1 MLCFYSYHVLLTET
15 EMWFCRYHFYKTQ
28 GKQKYM
34 DLEAF
39 LQVNVIDQISKMYA
53 VSFSVREGEQKRDP
67 TFTNSEWRQQGCD
80 GPCGTWTRYF

>member
-1 MLCFYSYHVLLTET
+1 
-15 EMWFCRYHFYKTQ
+15 MWFCRYHFYKTQ

-53 VSFSVREGEQKRDP
+53 VSFFRKRRG
-67 TFTNSEWRQQGCD
+67 TKK
-80 GPCGTWTRYF
+80 GPNIYKLRVEAAGLRWALRYLDQVLLVLHILFVLL